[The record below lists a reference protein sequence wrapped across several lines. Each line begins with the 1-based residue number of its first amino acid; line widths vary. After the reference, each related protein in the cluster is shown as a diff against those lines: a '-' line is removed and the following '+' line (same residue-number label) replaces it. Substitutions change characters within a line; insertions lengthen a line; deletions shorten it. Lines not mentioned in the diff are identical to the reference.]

1 MQQPSSSSLLALIVG
16 SLVASALLVG
26 ATTSLIA

>member
-1 MQQPSSSSLLALIVG
+1 MQRSFSSSLLASVVG
-16 SLVASALLVG
+16 SLVVSVLLVG